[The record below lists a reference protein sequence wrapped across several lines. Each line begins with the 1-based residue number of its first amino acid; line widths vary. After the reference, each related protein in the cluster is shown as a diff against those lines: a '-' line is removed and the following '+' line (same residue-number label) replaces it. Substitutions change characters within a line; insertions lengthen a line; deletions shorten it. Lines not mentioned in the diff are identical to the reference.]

1 MYDVK
6 KVFCPNCGLRFSKE
20 DYPAH
25 LDEHYIDNSNRKKGV
40 TRKNEGKYL
49 SEDQWIFSNFAAR
62 DGLNLAKEV
71 KKQGTFVVTYT
82 GEDVSVI
89 INA

>member
-1 MYDVK
+1 MAVMYDVK

-25 LDEHYIDNSNRKKGV
+25 LDEHYIDNTNKKKGV

-49 SEDQWIFSNFAAR
+49 NEDQ
-62 DGLNLAKEV
+62 
-71 KKQGTFVVTYT
+71 
-82 GEDVSVI
+82 
-89 INA
+89 